1 MKEVMAI
8 IRMNTINETKRALSE
23 AGFSSMTARKVY
35 GRGKKKISFGM
46 IEDIIDDEL
55 EAPPRILE
63 TMSETHRLLAK
74 RLITLVVNDD
84 EVDEVTKI
92 IVEHNQ
98 TGSMGDGKIFILPI
112 SDVIRVRTGEAG
124 TSAV

>member
-23 AGFSSMTARKVY
+23 AGFASMTARKVY
-35 GRGKKKISFGM
+35 GRGKKKISFSM
-46 IEDIIDDEL
+46 LEDVIEDEMD
-55 EAPPRILE
+55 APPRLVE
-63 TMSETHRLLAK
+63 AVSESHRLLAK
-74 RLITLVVNDD
+74 RLITLVVDDD

-92 IVEHNQ
+92 IVETNQ

-112 SDVIRVRTGEAG
+112 SEVIRVRTGESG
-124 TSAV
+124 QSAV